1 MNVCYNGEI
10 LPFENANLKI
20 DNRAFNY
27 GDGLFETIR
36 VINGKI
42 MFWEAHYFRLM
53 SSMRILRMQIP
64 MDFSPEYLEKKIQ
77 DLVESNELST
87 SAARV
92 KINVYRKSG
101 GLYTP
106 ENFDIGYVISTKK
119 LDNPFYTLTENNYEV
134 ELFKDHTILSGMLST
149 LKSTNKLVNILGS
162 IFAEENGFDNSFLIN
177 EKKSVV
183 EVTNGNIFVIKGN
196 QIKTPPLSDGCLNG
210 IIRKQVIEIIQKIED
225 LEITEV
231 SISPFELQKSDEI
244 FFTNA
249 IQGIK
254 SITKYRKKTFTNKIA
269 KQLVGKLNAKAR
281 LADV

>member
-1 MNVCYNGEI
+1 MNVCHNGEI
-10 LPFENANLKI
+10 LPFENAHLKV

-64 MDFSPEYLEKKIQ
+64 MDFSPEFLEQKIQ
-77 DLVESNELST
+77 DLVKVNELEI
-87 SAARV
+87 SAARI
-92 KINVYRKSG
+92 KINIYRHAG

-106 ENFDIGYVISTKK
+106 ENNEVGYVISTKK
-119 LDNPFYTLTENNYEV
+119 LENPFYTLEETDCEV

-149 LKSTNKLVNILGS
+149 LKSTNKLINILGG

-183 EVTNGNIFVIKGN
+183 EVTNGNIFVVKGN
-196 QIKTPPLSDGCLNG
+196 HIKTPPLSDGCLNG
-210 IIRKQVIEIIQKIED
+210 IIRKQIIEIVQKTDD
-225 LEITEV
+225 LEIEEISV
-231 SISPFELQKSDEI
+231 SPFELQKSDEI

-254 SITKYRKKTFTNKIA
+254 SITKYRKKTFTNTIA
-269 KQLVGKLNAKAR
+269 KKLVGKLNAKAR